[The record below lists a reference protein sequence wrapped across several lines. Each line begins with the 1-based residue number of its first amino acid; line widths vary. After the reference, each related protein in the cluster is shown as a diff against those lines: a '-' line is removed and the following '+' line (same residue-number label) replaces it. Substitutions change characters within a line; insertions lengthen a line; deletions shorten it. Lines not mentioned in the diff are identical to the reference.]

1 MWYEIRE
8 RVTFPEL
15 GSIYPPLTQLLFRV
29 LDRVASPSVAAWKL
43 GLILIE
49 RLAVGLVALAVRQLR
64 RPMGLTLF
72 LLFCWNPLL
81 VKSFA
86 GSAHFDVLIVLTMAL
101 AAYCI
106 VSDRPLLGYAAIGLA
121 TLSKFV
127 PLVVV
132 TVLKPMRWRR
142 LLLLAAVVA
151 LGYLPLVDTLTENF
165 TSTGQ
170 TFVRYW
176 RFNSGP
182 YLLAETLIG
191 TWGANVAYIGLVGAS
206 ILLVRLRVYSAK
218 VEPLQKLRLAL
229 PTSLAHRWQQWIE
242 TIMSCPDNA
251 LIAQDPPFWP

>member
-1 MWYEIRE
+1 
-8 RVTFPEL
+8 
-15 GSIYPPLTQLLFRV
+15 
-29 LDRVASPSVAAWKL
+29 
-43 GLILIE
+43 
-49 RLAVGLVALAVRQLR
+49 
-64 RPMGLTLF
+64 MGLTL

-206 ILLVRLRVYSAK
+206 ILLVRLRVSERIEDQLSSMLWILGLSIVLSPVVNPWYLTWLL
-218 VEPLQKLRLAL
+218 PLAALTASTTWLAFSGIVFCAFFIMYDGLERPWILTIEYLAL
-229 PTSLAHRWQQWIE
+229 AGLMALEYANRREDKYAEDSIHDPAGEVAPENR
-242 TIMSCPDNA
+242 TIV
-251 LIAQDPPFWP
+251 